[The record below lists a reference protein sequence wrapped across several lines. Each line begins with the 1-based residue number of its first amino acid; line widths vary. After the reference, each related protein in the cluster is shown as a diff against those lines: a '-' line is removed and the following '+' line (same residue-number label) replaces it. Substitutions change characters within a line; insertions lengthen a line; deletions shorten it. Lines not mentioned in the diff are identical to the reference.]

1 MATTLAPNELSRY
14 SRHLLL
20 PEVGKAGQAKLKEGR
35 VLVVGAGGL
44 GSPALLYLAAAGV
57 GTLGIVDFDAVD
69 VTNLQRQV
77 LYGTSDVGK
86 DKTRAAEAH
95 LNDLNPHVRI
105 VRHAERL
112 SSANALTL
120 FAAYDLVVDGTD
132 NFATRY
138 LVNDACVLTGKPNV
152 YGSIFRFDG
161 QASVF
166 CTDEGPCYRCL
177 YPEPPPPGLVPSC
190 AEGGVLGVLPGLIGV
205 VQATEAIKLLLGV
218 GDTLIGR
225 LLLVNAL
232 AASFRSVTVRR
243 NPSCPAC
250 GTHEISELR
259 DYDAWCGTVAVP
271 DGVPEITPRELAA
284 RADRGEPLQ
293 LIDVR
298 EPHEWELVHV
308 VGARL
313 IPLATLDAEWHTL
326 DATREVFVY
335 CKGGVR
341 SARAVADLR
350 KRGFDRAYS
359 VTGGILRWREEV
371 DDALIAY

>member
-1 MATTLAPNELSRY
+1 MATPLAVNELSRY

-20 PEVGKAGQAKLKEGR
+20 PEVGKAGQQRLKDAR

-57 GTLGIVDFDAVD
+57 GTLGVVDDDAVD
-69 VTNLQRQV
+69 VSNLQRQV
-77 LYGTSDVGK
+77 LYGTSSVGHH
-86 DKTRAAEAH
+86 KTAAAAER
-95 LNDLNPHVRI
+95 LGDLNPHVTV

-112 SSANALTL
+112 SSANALDL
-120 FAAYDLVVDGTD
+120 FRVYDVVVDGTD

-177 YPEPPPPGLVPSC
+177 YPESPPPGLVPSC

-205 VQATEAIKLLLGV
+205 VQATEALKLLLGV
-218 GDTLIGR
+218 GDTLVGR

-232 AASFRSVTVRR
+232 AASFRSVRVRR
-243 NPSCPAC
+243 NPACPAC
-250 GTHEISELR
+250 GTHEIRALQ
-259 DYDAWCGTVAVP
+259 DYDAWCGAFQP
-271 DGVPEITPRELAA
+271 EIVPEISPRELAA
-284 RADRGEPLQ
+284 RAARGEAIQ
-293 LIDVR
+293 LVDVR

-308 VGARL
+308 TGARL
-313 IPLATLDAEWHTL
+313 MPLASLDSEWHTL
-326 DATREVFVY
+326 DATRELYVY

-341 SARAVADLR
+341 SARAVAELR

-371 DDALIAY
+371 DSELLAY